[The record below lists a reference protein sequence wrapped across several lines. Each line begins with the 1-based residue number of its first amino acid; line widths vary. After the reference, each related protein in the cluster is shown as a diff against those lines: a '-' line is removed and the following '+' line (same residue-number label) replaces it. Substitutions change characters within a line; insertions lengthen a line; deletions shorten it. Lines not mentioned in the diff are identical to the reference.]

1 MLETVGYVFPND
13 LHIHWSLM
21 IVLYPYITGLVAG
34 AFVVSSLYHV
44 FNIEALKPISR
55 FALMASLAFLLVAT
69 WPLLLH
75 LGHPLRGINV
85 MITPNFTSAMAGFG
99 YFYSGYLIILLF
111 EVWLVFRKDI
121 VTYAKQTRG
130 LKQTIYKILALGVY
144 DISDEAQKIDKKL
157 VTFLAAIG
165 IPGAFLLHGYVGFL
179 FGALKSNPWWSTPL
193 MPIIFI
199 FSAVVSGMAALIVM
213 YQLAMK
219 WKGYVIDRGVISTLC
234 GWLWMFLIITASL
247 EILELITLS
256 YEKAEEWEIISQLLF
271 GPLAFSFLG
280 LQMIL
285 GVLIPFIL
293 LMIIVLLDKSMGDK
307 VANTLSFTAASLLLI
322 QVFAMRWNVVIGGQM
337 ISKSLTGLREAYHPG
352 LFEKEGILTA
362 IGVMIVPFVF
372 IFVAELLLPMFKY
385 SEEQTKKLKEQ
396 TPTGST
402 YSDTSYTE

>member
-1 MLETVGYVFPND
+1 MLATIGFVFPND

-44 FNIEALKPISR
+44 FDIEALKPVAR

-75 LGHPLRGINV
+75 LGHPFRGINV
-85 MITPNFTSAMAGFG
+85 MITPNPTSAMAGFG
-99 YFYSGYLIILLF
+99 YFYSGYMIILLF

-121 VTYAKQTRG
+121 ITYARRTRG

-144 DISDEAQKIDKKL
+144 DTSEKTLAFDKKI
-157 VTFLAAIG
+157 VKFLAAIG

-199 FSAVVSGMAALIVM
+199 FSAVVSGIAALIVM
-213 YQLAMK
+213 YQVAMK
-219 WKGYVIDRGVISTLC
+219 LKGLVIDRACIDTMC
-234 GWLWMFLIITASL
+234 GWLWMFLMITASL
-247 EILELITLS
+247 EILELVTLS
-256 YEKAEEWEIISQLLF
+256 YEKAEEWEIIGQLLF

-280 LQMIL
+280 LQMIV

-293 LMIIVLLDKSMGDK
+293 LMILVLMKKNMGDK
-307 VANTLSFTAASLLLI
+307 VANTLSFTAATFLLI

-337 ISKSLTGLREAYHPG
+337 ISKSLAGLREAYRPE
-352 LFEKEGILTA
+352 LFGKEGIMTA
-362 IGVMIVPFVF
+362 IGIMIVPFVI
-372 IFVAELLLPMFKY
+372 IFVTEKFLPMFKY
-385 SEEQTKKLKEQ
+385 SEEQTKKLQEGSA
-396 TPTGST
+396 TP
-402 YSDTSYTE
+402 YE

>member
-13 LHIHWSLM
+13 LHINWSLM

-34 AFVVSSLYHV
+34 AFIVSSLYHV
-44 FNIEALKPISR
+44 FGVDDLRPISR
-55 FALMASLAFLLVAT
+55 FALMASFAFLLVAT

-75 LGHPLRGINV
+75 LGHPLRGISV

-99 YFYSGYLIILLF
+99 YFYGGYMIILLF

-121 VTYAKQTRG
+121 VTYARQSRG
-130 LKQTIYKILALGVY
+130 LKQTIYKLLALGVY
-144 DISDEAQKIDKKL
+144 DISEEAQKVDKKA

-165 IPGAFLLHGYVGFL
+165 IPAAFLLHGYVGFL

-199 FSAVVSGMAALIVM
+199 FSAVVSGMAALVVM
-213 YQLAMK
+213 YQIAMK
-219 WKGYVIDRGVISTLC
+219 LKGYVIDRKVINSLC

-247 EILELITLS
+247 ELLELITLS

-271 GPLAFSFLG
+271 GPLSFSFLG
-280 LQMIL
+280 LQMVV

-293 LMIIVLLDKSMGDK
+293 LMIIVLMSKNMGDK
-307 VANTLSFTAASLLLI
+307 VANTLSFVASSILLM

-337 ISKSLTGLREAYHPG
+337 ISKSLVGLREPYHPG
-352 LFEKEGILTA
+352 LFGKEGILMA
-362 IGVMIVPFVF
+362 IGVMMVPFIIILVTEKF
-372 IFVAELLLPMFKY
+372 LPMFKV
-385 SEEQTKKLKEQ
+385 SEEQTRKLKESSMDQ
-396 TPTGST
+396 PTYPS
-402 YSDTSYTE
+402 E

>member
-1 MLETVGYVFPND
+1 MLETIGFVFPND

-44 FNIEALKPISR
+44 FDMEALKPVSR

-75 LGHPLRGINV
+75 LGHPFRGINV
-85 MITPNFTSAMAGFG
+85 MITPNPTSAMAGFG

-121 VTYAKQTRG
+121 ITYARRSRG

-144 DISDEAQKIDKKL
+144 DTSEKAQAIDRKMVK
-157 VTFLAAIG
+157 FLAAIG

-199 FSAVVSGMAALIVM
+199 FSAVVSGIAALIVM
-213 YQLAMK
+213 YQVAMK
-219 WKGYVIDRGVISTLC
+219 LKGLVIDRNCIDTMC
-234 GWLWMFLIITASL
+234 GWLWMFLMITASL
-247 EILELITLS
+247 ELLELVTLS
-256 YEKAEEWEIISQLLF
+256 YEKAEEWEIIGQLLG
-271 GPLAFSFLG
+271 GPLSFSFLG
-280 LQMIL
+280 LQMIV

-293 LMIIVLLDKSMGDK
+293 LMIIVLLRENMGDR
-307 VANTLSFTAASLLLI
+307 VANTLSFTAATLLLI

-337 ISKSLTGLREAYHPG
+337 ISKSLAGLREAYKPE
-352 LFEKEGILTA
+352 LFGKEGIMAA
-362 IGVMIVPFVF
+362 IGIMIVPFVIIF
-372 IFVAELLLPMFKY
+372 IAEWLLPMFRY
-385 SEEQTKKLKEQ
+385 SEEQTEKLSEN
-396 TPTGST
+396 TTT
-402 YSDTSYTE
+402 YYE

>member
-1 MLETVGYVFPND
+1 MLETIGFVFPND

-44 FNIEALKPISR
+44 FDMEALKPVSR

-75 LGHPLRGINV
+75 LGHPFRGINV
-85 MITPNFTSAMAGFG
+85 MITPNPTSAMAGFG

-121 VTYAKQTRG
+121 ITYARRSRG

-144 DISDEAQKIDKKL
+144 DTSEKAQAIDRKMVK
-157 VTFLAAIG
+157 FLAAIG

-199 FSAVVSGMAALIVM
+199 FSAVVSGIAALIVM
-213 YQLAMK
+213 YQVAMK
-219 WKGYVIDRGVISTLC
+219 LKGLVIDRNCIDTMC
-234 GWLWMFLIITASL
+234 GWLWMFLMITASL
-247 EILELITLS
+247 ELLELVTLS
-256 YEKAEEWEIISQLLF
+256 YEKAEEWEIIGQLLG
-271 GPLAFSFLG
+271 GPLSFSFLG
-280 LQMIL
+280 LQMIV

-293 LMIIVLLDKSMGDK
+293 LMIIVLLRENMGDR
-307 VANTLSFTAASLLLI
+307 VANTLSFTAATLLLI

-337 ISKSLTGLREAYHPG
+337 ISKSLAGLREAYKPE
-352 LFEKEGILTA
+352 LFGKEGIMAA
-362 IGVMIVPFVF
+362 IGIMIVPFIIIF
-372 IFVAELLLPMFKY
+372 IAEWLLPMFRY
-385 SEEQTKKLKEQ
+385 SEEQTEKLSEN
-396 TPTGST
+396 TTT
-402 YSDTSYTE
+402 YYE

>member
-1 MLETVGYVFPND
+1 MLATIGYVFPND

-44 FNIEALKPISR
+44 FDIEALKPVAR

-75 LGHPLRGINV
+75 LGHPFRGINV
-85 MITPNFTSAMAGFG
+85 MITPNPTSAMAGFG
-99 YFYSGYLIILLF
+99 YFYSGYMIILLF

-121 VTYAKQTRG
+121 ITYARRTRG

-144 DISDEAQKIDKKL
+144 DTSEKTLAFDKKI
-157 VTFLAAIG
+157 VKFLAAIG

-199 FSAVVSGMAALIVM
+199 FSAVVSGIAALIVM
-213 YQLAMK
+213 YQVAMK
-219 WKGYVIDRGVISTLC
+219 LKGLVIDRACIDTMC
-234 GWLWMFLIITASL
+234 GWLWMFLMITASL
-247 EILELITLS
+247 EILELVTLS
-256 YEKAEEWEIISQLLF
+256 YEKAEEWEIIGQLLF

-280 LQMIL
+280 LQMIV

-293 LMIIVLLDKSMGDK
+293 LMILVLMKKNMGDK
-307 VANTLSFTAASLLLI
+307 VANTLSFTAATFLLI

-337 ISKSLTGLREAYHPG
+337 ISKSLAGLREAYRPE
-352 LFEKEGILTA
+352 LFGKEGIMTA
-362 IGVMIVPFVF
+362 IGIMIVPFVI
-372 IFVAELLLPMFKY
+372 IFVTEKFLPMFKY
-385 SEEQTKKLKEQ
+385 SEEQTKKLQEGSA
-396 TPTGST
+396 TP
-402 YSDTSYTE
+402 YE

>member
-1 MLETVGYVFPND
+1 MLETIGFVFPND

-44 FNIEALKPISR
+44 FDMEALKPVSR

-75 LGHPLRGINV
+75 LGHPFRGINV
-85 MITPNFTSAMAGFG
+85 MITPNPTSAMAGFG

-121 VTYAKQTRG
+121 ITYARRSRG

-144 DISDEAQKIDKKL
+144 DTSEKAQAIDRKMVK
-157 VTFLAAIG
+157 FLAAIG

-199 FSAVVSGMAALIVM
+199 FSAVVSGIAALIVM
-213 YQLAMK
+213 YQVAMK
-219 WKGYVIDRGVISTLC
+219 LKGLVIDRNCIDTMC
-234 GWLWMFLIITASL
+234 GWLWMFLMITASL
-247 EILELITLS
+247 ELLELVTLS
-256 YEKAEEWEIISQLLF
+256 YEKAEEWEIIGQLLA
-271 GPLAFSFLG
+271 GPLSFSFLG
-280 LQMIL
+280 LQMIV

-293 LMIIVLLDKSMGDK
+293 LMIIVLLRENMGDR
-307 VANTLSFTAASLLLI
+307 VANTLSFTAATLLLI

-337 ISKSLTGLREAYHPG
+337 ISKSLAGLREAYKPE
-352 LFEKEGILTA
+352 LFGKEGIMAA
-362 IGVMIVPFVF
+362 IGIMIVPFIIIF
-372 IFVAELLLPMFKY
+372 IAEWLLPMFRY
-385 SEEQTKKLKEQ
+385 SEEQTEKLSEN
-396 TPTGST
+396 TTT
-402 YSDTSYTE
+402 YYE

>member
-1 MLETVGYVFPND
+1 MLDIIGFVFPND

-44 FNIEALKPISR
+44 FDIEALKPVSR

-75 LGHPLRGINV
+75 LGHPFRGINV
-85 MITPNFTSAMAGFG
+85 MITPNPTSAMAGFG
-99 YFYSGYLIILLF
+99 YFYSGYMVILLF

-121 VTYAKQTRG
+121 VTYARRSRG
-130 LKQTIYKILALGVY
+130 LKQTIYKVLALGVY
-144 DISDEAQKIDKKL
+144 DTSEKALAIDGKVIK
-157 VTFLAAIG
+157 FLAAIG

-199 FSAVVSGMAALIVM
+199 FSAVVSGIAALIVM
-213 YQLAMK
+213 YQVAMK
-219 WKGYVIDRGVISTLC
+219 LKGLVIDRACIDTMC

-247 EILELITLS
+247 EMLELVTLS
-256 YEKAEEWEIISQLLF
+256 YEKAEEWEIISQLLA
-271 GPLAFSFLG
+271 GPLSFSFLG
-280 LQMIL
+280 LQMIV

-293 LMIIVLLDKSMGDK
+293 LMILVLMRPHMGDK
-307 VANTLSFTAASLLLI
+307 VANTLSFTAATLLLI

-337 ISKSLTGLREAYHPG
+337 ISKSLAGLREAYRPEMFG
-352 LFEKEGILTA
+352 KEGILAA
-362 IGVMIVPFVF
+362 IGIMIVPFIF
-372 IFVAELLLPMFKY
+372 IFVAEWLLPMFKY
-385 SEEQTKKLKEQ
+385 SEEQTARLRDSTA
-396 TPTGST
+396 TP
-402 YSDTSYTE
+402 YE

>member
-1 MLETVGYVFPND
+1 MLETIGFVFPND

-44 FNIEALKPISR
+44 FDMEALKPVSR

-75 LGHPLRGINV
+75 LGHPFRGINV
-85 MITPNFTSAMAGFG
+85 MITPNPTSAMAGFG

-121 VTYAKQTRG
+121 ITYARRSRG

-144 DISDEAQKIDKKL
+144 DTSEKAQAIDRKMVK
-157 VTFLAAIG
+157 FLAAIG

-199 FSAVVSGMAALIVM
+199 FSAVVSGIAALIVM
-213 YQLAMK
+213 YQVAMK
-219 WKGYVIDRGVISTLC
+219 LKGLVIDRNCIDTMC
-234 GWLWMFLIITASL
+234 GWLWMFLMITASL
-247 EILELITLS
+247 ELLELVTLS
-256 YEKAEEWEIISQLLF
+256 YEKAEEWEIIGQLLG
-271 GPLAFSFLG
+271 GPLSFSFLG
-280 LQMIL
+280 LQMIV

-293 LMIIVLLDKSMGDK
+293 LMIIVLLRENMGDR
-307 VANTLSFTAASLLLI
+307 VANTLSFTAATLLLI

-337 ISKSLTGLREAYHPG
+337 ISKSLAGLREAYKPE
-352 LFEKEGILTA
+352 LFGKEGIMAA
-362 IGVMIVPFVF
+362 IGIMIVPFIIIF
-372 IFVAELLLPMFKY
+372 IAEWLLPLFRY
-385 SEEQTKKLKEQ
+385 SEEQTEKLSEN
-396 TPTGST
+396 TTT
-402 YSDTSYTE
+402 YYE

>member
-1 MLETVGYVFPND
+1 MLATIGYVFPND

-44 FNIEALKPISR
+44 FDIEALKPVAR

-75 LGHPLRGINV
+75 LGHPFRGINV
-85 MITPNFTSAMAGFG
+85 MITPNPTSAMAGFG
-99 YFYSGYLIILLF
+99 YFYSGYMIILLF

-121 VTYAKQTRG
+121 ITYARRTRG

-144 DISDEAQKIDKKL
+144 DTSEKTLAFDKKI
-157 VTFLAAIG
+157 VKFLAAIG

-199 FSAVVSGMAALIVM
+199 FSAVVSGIAALIVM
-213 YQLAMK
+213 YQVAMK
-219 WKGYVIDRGVISTLC
+219 LKGLVIDRACIDTMC
-234 GWLWMFLIITASL
+234 GWLWMFLMITASL
-247 EILELITLS
+247 EILELVTLS
-256 YEKAEEWEIISQLLF
+256 YEKAEEWEIIGQLLF

-280 LQMIL
+280 LQMIV

-293 LMIIVLLDKSMGDK
+293 LMILVLMKKNMGDK
-307 VANTLSFTAASLLLI
+307 VANTLSFTAATFLLI

-337 ISKSLTGLREAYHPG
+337 ISKSLAGLREAYRPE
-352 LFEKEGILTA
+352 LFGKEGIMTA
-362 IGVMIVPFVF
+362 IGIMIVPFVI
-372 IFVAELLLPMFKY
+372 IFVTEKFLPMFKF
-385 SEEQTKKLKEQ
+385 SEEQTKKLQEGSA
-396 TPTGST
+396 TP
-402 YSDTSYTE
+402 YE

>member
-1 MLETVGYVFPND
+1 MLATIGYVFPND

-44 FNIEALKPISR
+44 FDIEALKPVAR

-75 LGHPLRGINV
+75 LGHPFRGINV
-85 MITPNFTSAMAGFG
+85 MITPNPTSAMAGFG
-99 YFYSGYLIILLF
+99 YFYSGYMIILLF

-121 VTYAKQTRG
+121 ITYARRTRG

-144 DISDEAQKIDKKL
+144 DTSEKTLAFDKKI
-157 VTFLAAIG
+157 VKFLAAIG

-199 FSAVVSGMAALIVM
+199 FSAVVSGIAALIVM
-213 YQLAMK
+213 YQVAMK
-219 WKGYVIDRGVISTLC
+219 LKGLVIDRACIDTMC
-234 GWLWMFLIITASL
+234 GWLWMFLMITASL
-247 EILELITLS
+247 EILELVTLS
-256 YEKAEEWEIISQLLF
+256 YEKAEEWEIIGQLLF

-280 LQMIL
+280 LQMIV

-293 LMIIVLLDKSMGDK
+293 LMILVLMKKNMGDK
-307 VANTLSFTAASLLLI
+307 VANTLSFTAATFLLI

-337 ISKSLTGLREAYHPG
+337 ISKSLAGLREAYRPE
-352 LFEKEGILTA
+352 LFGKEGIMTA
-362 IGVMIVPFVF
+362 IGIMVVPFVI
-372 IFVAELLLPMFKY
+372 IFVTEKFLPMFKY
-385 SEEQTKKLKEQ
+385 SEEQTKKLQEGSA
-396 TPTGST
+396 TP
-402 YSDTSYTE
+402 YE

>member
-1 MLETVGYVFPND
+1 MLETIGYVFPND

-44 FNIEALKPISR
+44 FNVNSLRPVAR
-55 FALMASLAFLLVAT
+55 FALMASFAFLLVAT

-75 LGHPLRGINV
+75 LGHPFRGTNT

-99 YFYSGYLIILLF
+99 YFYSGYMLILVF

-121 VTYAKQTRG
+121 VTYAKQSRG
-130 LKQTIYKILALGVY
+130 LKRTIYKILALGVY
-144 DISDEAQKIDKKL
+144 DISEEAQAIDKKC

-199 FSAVVSGMAALIVM
+199 FSAVVSGIAALVVM
-213 YQLAMK
+213 YQIIMK
-219 WKGYVIDRGVISTLC
+219 LKGFVIDRAVISTMC
-234 GWLWMFLIITASL
+234 KWLWGFLIVTASL

-256 YEKAEEWEIISQLLF
+256 YEKAEEWEIIGELLF

-280 LQMIL
+280 LQMIV
-285 GVLIPFIL
+285 GVLIPFML
-293 LMIIVLLDKSMGDK
+293 LMIIVLMDKNMGDK
-307 VANTLSFTAASLLLI
+307 VANTLSFTASSLLLI

-337 ISKSLTGLREAYHPG
+337 ISKSLAGLREAYRPD
-352 LFEKEGILTA
+352 LFGKEGILMA
-362 IGVMIVPFVF
+362 MVIMLVPFG
-372 IFVAELLLPMFKY
+372 IILVAEYLLPMFKI
-385 SEEQTKKLKEQ
+385 SEEQTRRLKE
-396 TPTGST
+396 ST
-402 YSDTSYTE
+402 TTYISNK

>member
-1 MLETVGYVFPND
+1 MLETIGFVFPND

-44 FNIEALKPISR
+44 FDMEALKPVSR

-75 LGHPLRGINV
+75 LGHPFRGINV
-85 MITPNFTSAMAGFG
+85 MITPNPTSAMAGFG

-121 VTYAKQTRG
+121 ITYARRSRG

-144 DISDEAQKIDKKL
+144 DTSEKAQAIDRKMVK
-157 VTFLAAIG
+157 FLAAIG

-199 FSAVVSGMAALIVM
+199 FSAVVSGIAALIVM
-213 YQLAMK
+213 YQVAMK
-219 WKGYVIDRGVISTLC
+219 LKGLVIDRNCIDTMC

-247 EILELITLS
+247 ELLELVTLS
-256 YEKAEEWEIISQLLF
+256 YEKAEEWEIIGQLLG
-271 GPLAFSFLG
+271 GPLSFSFLG
-280 LQMIL
+280 LQMIV

-293 LMIIVLLDKSMGDK
+293 LMIIVLLRENMGDR
-307 VANTLSFTAASLLLI
+307 VANTLSFTAATLLLI

-337 ISKSLTGLREAYHPG
+337 ISKSLAGLREAYKPE
-352 LFEKEGILTA
+352 LFGKEGIMAA
-362 IGVMIVPFVF
+362 IGIMIVPFVIIF
-372 IFVAELLLPMFKY
+372 IAEWLLPMFRY
-385 SEEQTKKLKEQ
+385 SEEQTEKLSEN
-396 TPTGST
+396 TTT
-402 YSDTSYTE
+402 YYE

>member
-1 MLETVGYVFPND
+1 MLETIGFVFPND

-44 FNIEALKPISR
+44 FDMEALKPVSR

-75 LGHPLRGINV
+75 LGHPFRGINV
-85 MITPNFTSAMAGFG
+85 MITPNPTSAMAGFG

-121 VTYAKQTRG
+121 ITYARRSRG

-144 DISDEAQKIDKKL
+144 DTSEKAQAIDRKMVK
-157 VTFLAAIG
+157 FLAAIG

-199 FSAVVSGMAALIVM
+199 FSAVVSGIAALIVM
-213 YQLAMK
+213 YQVAMK
-219 WKGYVIDRGVISTLC
+219 LKGLVIDRNCIDTMC

-247 EILELITLS
+247 ELLELVTLS
-256 YEKAEEWEIISQLLF
+256 YEKAEEWEIIGQLLA
-271 GPLAFSFLG
+271 GPLSFSFLG
-280 LQMIL
+280 LQMIV

-293 LMIIVLLDKSMGDK
+293 LMIIVLLRENMGDR
-307 VANTLSFTAASLLLI
+307 VANTLSFTAATLLLI

-337 ISKSLTGLREAYHPG
+337 ISKSLAGLREAYKPE
-352 LFEKEGILTA
+352 LFGKEGIMAA
-362 IGVMIVPFVF
+362 IGIMIVPFIIIF
-372 IFVAELLLPMFKY
+372 IAEWLLPMFRY
-385 SEEQTKKLKEQ
+385 SEEQTEKLSEN
-396 TPTGST
+396 TTT
-402 YSDTSYTE
+402 YYE

>member
-1 MLETVGYVFPND
+1 MLETIGYVFPND

-44 FNIEALKPISR
+44 FNIEALRPVAR

-85 MITPNFTSAMAGFG
+85 MITPNPTSAMAGFG
-99 YFYSGYLIILLF
+99 YFYSGYMVILLI

-121 VTYAKQTRG
+121 VTYAKKSRG
-130 LKQTIYKILALGVY
+130 LKQSIYKLLALGVY
-144 DISDEAQKIDKKL
+144 DISEKAQETDKK
-157 VTFLAAIG
+157 VVKFLAAIG

-199 FSAVVSGMAALIVM
+199 FSAVVSGIAALIVM
-213 YQLAMK
+213 YQIIMVL
-219 WKGYVIDRGVISTLC
+219 KGYVISRAAISSMC
-234 GWLWMFLIITASL
+234 QWLWLFLIITASL

-256 YEKAEEWEIISQLLF
+256 YEKAEEWEIISQLLS
-271 GPLAFSFLG
+271 GPLSFSFLG
-280 LQMIL
+280 LQMIV

-293 LMIIVLLDKSMGDK
+293 LMIIVLLDKSMGDR
-307 VANTLSFTAASLLLI
+307 VANTLSFTASVLLLI

-337 ISKSLTGLREAYHPG
+337 ISKSLAGLREAYHPDIFG
-352 LFEKEGILTA
+352 REGILTA
-362 IGVMIVPFVF
+362 VAIMIVPFVF
-372 IFVAELLLPMFKY
+372 IMVAEKLLPMFKF
-385 SEEQTKKLKEQ
+385 SEEQTRKANE
-396 TPTGST
+396 PPAPSAP
-402 YSDTSYTE
+402 SVSPSYE

>member
-1 MLETVGYVFPND
+1 MLLETIGFVFPND

-44 FNIEALKPISR
+44 FDMEALKPVSR

-75 LGHPLRGINV
+75 LGHPFRGINV
-85 MITPNFTSAMAGFG
+85 MITPNPTSAMAGFG
-99 YFYSGYLIILLF
+99 YFYSGYMIILLF

-121 VTYAKQTRG
+121 ITYARRSRG

-144 DISDEAQKIDKKL
+144 DTSEKAQAIDRKMVK
-157 VTFLAAIG
+157 FLAAIG

-199 FSAVVSGMAALIVM
+199 FSAVVSGIAALIVM
-213 YQLAMK
+213 YQVAMRL
-219 WKGYVIDRGVISTLC
+219 KGLVIDRACIDTMC
-234 GWLWMFLIITASL
+234 GWLWMFLMITASL
-247 EILELITLS
+247 ELLELVTLS
-256 YEKAEEWEIISQLLF
+256 YEKAEEWEIIGQLLG
-271 GPLAFSFLG
+271 GPLSFSFLG
-280 LQMIL
+280 LQMIV

-293 LMIIVLLDKSMGDK
+293 LMIIVLMKENMGDK
-307 VANTLSFTAASLLLI
+307 VANTLSFTAATLLLI

-337 ISKSLTGLREAYHPG
+337 ISKSLAGLREAYHPE
-352 LFEKEGILTA
+352 LFGKEGIMAA
-362 IGVMIVPFVF
+362 IGIMIVPFVF
-372 IFVAELLLPMFKY
+372 IFVAEWLLPMFRY
-385 SEEQTKKLKEQ
+385 SEEQTEKLQ
-396 TPTGST
+396 RST
-402 YSDTSYTE
+402 TTTYE

>member
-1 MLETVGYVFPND
+1 MLATIGYVFPND

-44 FNIEALKPISR
+44 FDIEALKPVAR

-75 LGHPLRGINV
+75 LGHPFRGINV
-85 MITPNFTSAMAGFG
+85 MITPNPTSAMAGFG
-99 YFYSGYLIILLF
+99 YFYSGYMIILLF

-121 VTYAKQTRG
+121 ITYARRTRG

-144 DISDEAQKIDKKL
+144 DTSEKTLAFDKKI
-157 VTFLAAIG
+157 VKFLAAIG

-199 FSAVVSGMAALIVM
+199 FSAVVSGIAALVVM
-213 YQLAMK
+213 YQVAMK
-219 WKGYVIDRGVISTLC
+219 LKGLVIDRACIDTMC
-234 GWLWMFLIITASL
+234 GWLWMFLMITASL
-247 EILELITLS
+247 EILELVTLS
-256 YEKAEEWEIISQLLF
+256 YEKAEEWEIIGQLLF

-280 LQMIL
+280 LQMIV

-293 LMIIVLLDKSMGDK
+293 LMILVLMKKNMGDK
-307 VANTLSFTAASLLLI
+307 VANTLSFTAATFLLI

-337 ISKSLTGLREAYHPG
+337 ISKSLAGLREAYRPE
-352 LFEKEGILTA
+352 LFGKEGIMTA
-362 IGVMIVPFVF
+362 IGIMIVPFVI
-372 IFVAELLLPMFKY
+372 IFVTEKFLPMFKY
-385 SEEQTKKLKEQ
+385 SEEQTKKLQEGSA
-396 TPTGST
+396 TP
-402 YSDTSYTE
+402 YE

>member
-1 MLETVGYVFPND
+1 MLATIGYVFPND

-44 FNIEALKPISR
+44 FDIEALKPVAR

-75 LGHPLRGINV
+75 LGHPFRGINV
-85 MITPNFTSAMAGFG
+85 MITPNPTSAMAGFG
-99 YFYSGYLIILLF
+99 YFYSGYMIILLF

-121 VTYAKQTRG
+121 ITYARRTRG

-144 DISDEAQKIDKKL
+144 DTSEKTLAFDKKI
-157 VTFLAAIG
+157 VKFLAAIG

-199 FSAVVSGMAALIVM
+199 FSAVVSGIAALIVM
-213 YQLAMK
+213 YQVAMK
-219 WKGYVIDRGVISTLC
+219 LKGLVIDRACIDTMC
-234 GWLWMFLIITASL
+234 GWLWMFLMITASL
-247 EILELITLS
+247 EILELVTLS
-256 YEKAEEWEIISQLLF
+256 YEKAEEWEIIGQLLF

-280 LQMIL
+280 LQMIV

-293 LMIIVLLDKSMGDK
+293 LMILVLMKKNMGDK
-307 VANTLSFTAASLLLI
+307 VANTLSFTAATLLLI

-337 ISKSLTGLREAYHPG
+337 ISKSLAGLREAYQPE
-352 LFEKEGILTA
+352 LFGKEGIMTA
-362 IGVMIVPFVF
+362 IGIMIVPFVI
-372 IFVAELLLPMFKY
+372 IFVAEWLLPMFRY
-385 SEEQTKKLKEQ
+385 SEEQTKKLQEGSA
-396 TPTGST
+396 TP
-402 YSDTSYTE
+402 YE